1 MENRA
6 GRMEIGIPS
15 PLGGARGGTVAGFT
29 EDELLTTLRRLL
41 SEETPGVRVGPGDDA
56 AVVDMGWQSA
66 VLTADMLVEGVH
78 FDRSTIS
85 ARDLGYKAV
94 VVNVSDVAAMGGS
107 PRYGLV
113 SLGLP
118 PDADVAWV
126 VELYGGIRDA
136 AAEYAM
142 SVVGGDT
149 ARADRVVVAVAITG
163 EVPKDA
169 AVTRAGARPGDRIVV
184 TGSLGA
190 AAGGLHLS
198 RAPASEMGSAL
209 TSAWGRDLLAAQ
221 FRPVARV
228 GEGQTLAQRGATAM
242 MDISDGLS
250 LDLSRLCRESGV
262 AATIHLADIPVAA
275 GLSDIVDIVHA
286 QPLDLALSGGE
297 DYELLATLPAPA
309 VSRAREQLGERFGT
323 ALTDIG
329 EIREG
334 EGLVAVDAEG
344 TERPLEPKGWDHF
357 AG

>member
-1 MENRA
+1 M
-6 GRMEIGIPS
+6 
-15 PLGGARGGTVAGFT
+15 AGFT
-29 EDELLTTLRRLL
+29 EDELVDTLRRLL
-41 SEETPGVRVGPGDDA
+41 SDDAPGVRLGPGDDA

-66 VLTADMLVEGVH
+66 VLTADMMVEGVH

-85 ARDLGYKAV
+85 SRDLGYKAV
-94 VVNVSDVAAMGGS
+94 VVAVSDIAAMGGS
-107 PRYGLV
+107 PRYGLI

-118 PDADVAWV
+118 ADVEAAWV

-136 AAEYAM
+136 AGEYAM

-149 ARADRVVVAVAITG
+149 SRADRVVVAVALTG
-163 EVPKDA
+163 EVPWNA

-190 AAGGLHLS
+190 AAGGLRLS
-198 RAPASEMGSAL
+198 RGAASEVVAAVASE
-209 TSAWGRDLLAAQ
+209 WGRDLLAAQ

-242 MDISDGLS
+242 MDVSDGLT
-250 LDLSRLCRESGV
+250 LDLSRLCRESDVGAV
-262 AATIHLADIPVAA
+262 VRLSDVPVAA
-275 GLSDIVDIVHA
+275 GLAELAGVLSVV
-286 QPLDLALSGGE
+286 PLDLALSGGE
-297 DYELLATLPAPA
+297 DYELLATMPAEA
-309 VSRAREQLGERFGT
+309 VARAADQLRERFGT

-329 EIREG
+329 EIRE
-334 EGLVAVDAEG
+334 ERGLTAALDDG

>member
-1 MENRA
+1 M
-6 GRMEIGIPS
+6 
-15 PLGGARGGTVAGFT
+15 TGFT
-29 EDELLTTLRRLL
+29 EDELLVTIRRLL

-118 PDADVAWV
+118 PDAEVAWV

-136 AAEYAM
+136 AAEYAL

-149 ARADRVVVAVAITG
+149 ARADRVVVAVAVTG

-198 RAPASEMGSAL
+198 RAPASEIGSAL
-209 TSAWGRDLLAAQ
+209 TSAWGRDLLTAQ

-242 MDISDGLS
+242 MPGRHPGGGGAVRDHRPRARPAVGPRPLGRRGLRAAG
-250 LDLSRLCRESGV
+250 DA
-262 AATIHLADIPVAA
+262 AATGREPSAGSASRAVRNAADRHR
-275 GLSDIVDIVHA
+275 GD
-286 QPLDLALSGGE
+286 SGRGGAE
-297 DYELLATLPAPA
+297 GGRARRDGPAP
-309 VSRAREQLGERFGT
+309 G
-323 ALTDIG
+323 
-329 EIREG
+329 
-334 EGLVAVDAEG
+334 AEG
-344 TERPLEPKGWDHF
+344 VGPLWRLSASAPRSL
-357 AG
+357 AP